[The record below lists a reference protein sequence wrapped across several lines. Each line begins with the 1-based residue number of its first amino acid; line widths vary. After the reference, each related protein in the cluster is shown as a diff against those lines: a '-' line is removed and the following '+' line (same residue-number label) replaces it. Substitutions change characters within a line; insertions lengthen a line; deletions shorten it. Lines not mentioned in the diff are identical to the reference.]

1 MGSDPSQRPDGP
13 GESADARYP
22 ADHCDRKGAR
32 MRIFIGGYLSWP
44 LAHHLRA
51 GETTAFRALGTP

>member
-1 MGSDPSQRPDGP
+1 
-13 GESADARYP
+13 
-22 ADHCDRKGAR
+22 